1 MRLAHVCP
9 LPVGRPWLAS
19 EVKIR
24 NRVGESERRLR
35 SSYKLLS
42 SHLPTTTHQQKN
54 MQAVL
59 STSATAV
66 TVRPAASKS
75 SAMRVWKTANNS
87 ASNLGTL
94 ERGDGARGRGE
105 QRSGD

>member
-1 MRLAHVCP
+1 
-9 LPVGRPWLAS
+9 
-19 EVKIR
+19 
-24 NRVGESERRLR
+24 
-35 SSYKLLS
+35 
-42 SHLPTTTHQQKN
+42 